1 MLCTKVAILL
11 LYRRVFSPLAQG
23 LFEKTIRLFITI
35 LCLFYVAT
43 FFVKIFL
50 CVPRARIWNKS
61 VPGTCLDNAAVLN
74 TNGIFNLLTDVIIL
88 LIPLKA
94 VWNLQLDRR
103 RKIGV
108 VMVFTLGFLYVI
120 KRQPGRDP
128 LSGDSFNL
136 PLSHGMEILGYA
148 DNT

>member
-1 MLCTKVAILL
+1 MLSTKVAILL
-11 LYRRVFSPLAQG
+11 LYRRVFSPLGQG
-23 LFEKTIRLFITI
+23 LFEKVIRLFIAI
-35 LCLFYVAT
+35 LCLFYIAT
-43 FFVKIFL
+43 FFAKIFL

-88 LIPLKA
+88 LVPLKA
-94 VWNLQLDRR
+94 VWSLQLDRR

-120 KRQPGRDP
+120 QRQ
-128 LSGDSFNL
+128 SG
-136 PLSHGMEILGYA
+136 
-148 DNT
+148 